1 MDIDRSNISLRVDEC
16 VELINDVERTRVDC
30 YCSYL
35 YDSVVL
41 PKPSCFTVDDN
52 KPISLGGPRQLGSKA
67 LHLSTVSSSRQRIPS
82 GQSLKQLALPQHRVR
97 IGYTDRLVTLS
108 LAVSIHPL

>member
-1 MDIDRSNISLRVDEC
+1 MDVDRSNISLRVDEC

-41 PKPSCFTVDDN
+41 TKPSRFTVDDN
-52 KPISLGGPRQLGSKA
+52 EPINLGGPRQSRSKA
-67 LHLSTVSSSRQRIPS
+67 PHLPTVANPRQRVSCCQP
-82 GQSLKQLALPQHRVR
+82 LNQLNW
-97 IGYTDRLVTLS
+97 
-108 LAVSIHPL
+108 

>member
-1 MDIDRSNISLRVDEC
+1 MDVDRSNISLRVDEC

-41 PKPSCFTVDDN
+41 TKPSRFTVNDN
-52 KPISLGGPRQLGSKA
+52 KPINLGGPRQSRSKA
-67 LHLSTVSSSRQRIPS
+67 PHLPTVANPRQRVSCCQP
-82 GQSLKQLALPQHRVR
+82 LNQLNWWQH
-97 IGYTDRLVTLS
+97 LVPRGGT
-108 LAVSIHPL
+108 ANV